1 MRLPAGEPQGA
12 GGAGLG
18 KAAGL
23 AGYRDLVGLAFL
35 VCPMVPA
42 LHLFR
47 IGTFVAERLVFLSSF
62 GFSVLIASLAQALG
76 PRAEDKGAAERR
88 WFVLERPRRDT
99 NGGSARSVA
108 ANDLVIG
115 AGCWGVTEAA
125 TGQVALSPQ
134 VLKAQRDPRP
144 QARSV
149 IGADDGGVARA
160 LLGSRGSVTGLIAAA
175 TGWWLRVRWW
185 VAVVVVAVAGA
196 GRVRNNASW
205 QSEETLLEASLQ
217 TCPRSAKLLF
227 AKGMSLYRFAQ
238 WDLALSAFGQA
249 LHVLP
254 DYDNVHYYL
263 AKLLL
268 SPCISVASPWAMHS
282 LPTSSSVNT
291 SQTSTE
297 GKTGWQHMQA
307 ALARQPF
314 RDVFNREASLF
325 LAHQGE
331 AAAALKHFQRLAARV
346 KGDYR
351 PTPSLPPP
359 PPSLAEALDY
369 IAAWSRQDKDVTYLI
384 SLAAALSKVGRH
396 AQAAD
401 IYSRALDALG
411 QPRWGDH
418 HQLSTLACVNARR
431 TLERQSQERAAQER
445 RSEAS

>member
-1 MRLPAGEPQGA
+1 M
-12 GGAGLG
+12 
-18 KAAGL
+18 
-23 AGYRDLVGLAFL
+23 
-35 VCPMVPA
+35 
-42 LHLFR
+42 
-47 IGTFVAERLVFLSSF
+47 
-62 GFSVLIASLAQALG
+62 
-76 PRAEDKGAAERR
+76 
-88 WFVLERPRRDT
+88 
-99 NGGSARSVA
+99 A

-134 VLKAQRDPRP
+134 DLKPKRDPQP

-160 LLGSRGSVTGLIAAA
+160 LLGSRGSVTGLSAAA

-282 LPTSSSVNT
+282 LGFKSLHTRVPSVPT
-291 SQTSTE
+291 
-297 GKTGWQHMQA
+297 WQPA
-307 ALARQPF
+307 RALATSGGTLHSGDSSQP
-314 RDVFNREASLF
+314 RMHVSASAPCFPSHSLWHLWHSGF
-325 LAHQGE
+325 SWTKRAASFCTNSGTTSLGVGRARAE
-331 AAAALKHFQRLAARV
+331 AA
-346 KGDYR
+346 
-351 PTPSLPPP
+351 
-359 PPSLAEALDY
+359 
-369 IAAWSRQDKDVTYLI
+369 
-384 SLAAALSKVGRH
+384 
-396 AQAAD
+396 
-401 IYSRALDALG
+401 SRARARMTRMLHNLLRLG
-411 QPRWGDH
+411 
-418 HQLSTLACVNARR
+418 TVA
-431 TLERQSQERAAQER
+431 
-445 RSEAS
+445 

>member
-1 MRLPAGEPQGA
+1 MRLPAGEPQGD
-12 GGAGLG
+12 GGVGVA

-76 PRAEDKGAAERR
+76 PGALAPAQQAGGGGDGAARGGAEDKG
-88 WFVLERPRRDT
+88 T
-99 NGGSARSVA
+99 ARSVA
-108 ANDLVIG
+108 ATELVIG
-115 AGCWGVTEAA
+115 AGCGGVTEAA
-125 TGQVALSPQ
+125 TGPVARSPQ
-134 VLKAQRDPRP
+134 RLKPQREPQP

-160 LLGSRGSVTGLIAAA
+160 LLGSRGSVTGLRAAA

-185 VAVVVVAVAGA
+185 AAVVVVAVAGA

-238 WDLALSAFGQA
+238 WDLALAAFGQA

-268 SPCISVASPWAMHS
+268 SPCISVASPWAVHS

-314 RDVFNREASLF
+314 RDVFNRETSLF
-325 LAHQGE
+325 MAHQGE

-401 IYSRALDALG
+401 VYSRALDALG

-431 TLERQSQERAAQER
+431 TLERQSQERGAQER

>member
-1 MRLPAGEPQGA
+1 MRLPAGEPEGA

-76 PRAEDKGAAERR
+76 PGAEDKGAAR
-88 WFVLERPRRDT
+88 W
-99 NGGSARSVA
+99 GGSVA
-108 ANDLVIG
+108 AKELVIG

-369 IAAWSRQDKDVTYLI
+369 VAAWSRQDKDVTYLI